1 MPRLKAPQRKEQ
13 LLDVATKLFA
23 RFGYEATTTAS
34 IAQAA
39 GVTEPILYRHFQNKQ
54 ELFVAIVRAVSDQ
67 TMRHWQELVGHTS
80 DPEEQFRLIAGEFPR
95 HIAQLADQ
103 YHVLHGALATLG
115 SDRKVRAVIK
125 EHYAQIEKFFVKLVL
140 AGQKSGVFRKDLNPQ
155 VFAWQ
160 LIMTGIG
167 YAMIALNLSQFD
179 ESLIRSAID
188 TVMRGLKA

>member
-1 MPRLKAPQRKEQ
+1 MARLKAPQRKEQ

-23 RFGYEATTTAS
+23 RNGYEATTTAA

-67 TMRHWQELVGHTS
+67 TMKHWHDLVS
-80 DPEEQFRLIAGEFPR
+80 DSDDPEEQFRMIAGEFPG
-95 HIAQLADQ
+95 HILKLSDQ
-103 YHVLHGALATLG
+103 YHVLHGALSTLG

-125 EHYAQIEKFFVKLVL
+125 EHYSQIEGFFVKLVQT
-140 AGQKSGVFRKDLNPQ
+140 GQKSGVFRKDLDPR

-179 ESLIRSAID
+179 ENLIRNAID
-188 TVMRGLKA
+188 SVMRSLKA